1 MVNRTPDDVQNQI
14 VSLVKDFVKK
24 DISPIAD
31 AYDNEDIY
39 PHELIPKM
47 QEMGLFG
54 INIPQEF
61 GGLGLDFTTFAKIFE
76 ELSKGWM
83 SVSGIIGTHHILGHI
98 VAQYGTPVS
107 YTHLTLPTKA

>member
-47 QEMGLFG
+47 Q
-54 INIPQEF
+54 
-61 GGLGLDFTTFAKIFE
+61 
-76 ELSKGWM
+76 
-83 SVSGIIGTHHILGHI
+83 V
-98 VAQYGTPVS
+98 
-107 YTHLTLPTKA
+107 